1 MTDEPLPTHAQA
13 RVVLVA
19 MVVALVVLLLGVAAV
34 LTHDEP
40 RSGRASTNRSVTT
53 VPPTT
58 RAGPSATSAP
68 ASTLSTLSP
77 ASPSTST
84 TRRGLPN
91 TTVTV
96 RAAVGSPEAAA
107 NGLILAYQSDDRSLA
122 ARFASPAVIDVLFQ
136 QLYMPADD
144 PGFQGCRPDAS
155 DFLCTYL
162 QPSVRY
168 DMTARGDSAGEFRI
182 VAIDVRDR

>member
-1 MTDEPLPTHAQA
+1 MTDEPLPTHAQT

-40 RSGRASTNRSVTT
+40 GSGRASTNRSVTT

-68 ASTLSTLSP
+68 SSTLSTLP
-77 ASPSTST
+77 PTSPSPST

-136 QLYMPADD
+136 QLYVPADD

>member
-1 MTDEPLPTHAQA
+1 MTDEPLPTHAQT

-40 RSGRASTNRSVTT
+40 GSGRASTNRSVTT

-68 ASTLSTLSP
+68 SGTLSTLPPTSP
-77 ASPSTST
+77 ST

-136 QLYMPADD
+136 QLYVPADD

-162 QPSVRY
+162 QPSLRY